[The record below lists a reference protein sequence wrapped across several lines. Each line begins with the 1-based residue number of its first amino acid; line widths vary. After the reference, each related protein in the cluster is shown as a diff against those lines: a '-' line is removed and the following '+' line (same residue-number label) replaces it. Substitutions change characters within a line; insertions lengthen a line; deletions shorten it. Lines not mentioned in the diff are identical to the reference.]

1 MDGVFLNP
9 KGIMVDWSIN
19 IPFSVMNVVLM
30 IKGLLYHCT
39 LLKLMKKT
47 QVDKALGLSKG
58 RIGLFVAVNV

>member
-1 MDGVFLNP
+1 
-9 KGIMVDWSIN
+9 
-19 IPFSVMNVVLM
+19 MNVVLM
-30 IKGLLYHCT
+30 IKGLLYHHT